1 MIDWRAIDT
10 VLLDMDGTLLDLH
23 FDSHFWLEHLP
34 RRYVELHRL
43 DEATQEQL
51 RERILRER
59 GTLNWYSLA
68 YWSREL
74 GVDIVALK
82 REVQHLI
89 GLRSDALD
97 FLTWLRRAGP
107 RVVLAT
113 NADRASLQL
122 KLPLTGL
129 ERYLDAVVSS
139 ADLGMPKEEQAFWPA
154 LQKVEA
160 FDPARTLFIDDNRDV
175 LQSARE
181 YGIRY
186 LMGIK
191 QPDSTRPEKELEEFV
206 TLDRFASIYSDTL
219 FSYVDTPGAAGQ
231 PGGSGRAGGR
241 SG

>member
-43 DEATQEQL
+43 DEATQEEIRARIV
-51 RERILRER
+51 REQ

-97 FLTWLRRAGP
+97 FLKWLKRAHP
-107 RVVLAT
+107 RVILAT
-113 NADRASLQL
+113 NADRESLAL

-129 ERYLDAVVSS
+129 EGYLDAIVSS
-139 ADLGMPKEEQAFWPA
+139 ADVGVAKEAQEFWFA
-154 LQKVEA
+154 LQEIEP
-160 FDPARTLFIDDNRDV
+160 FDPQRTLFIDDNPVV
-175 LQSARE
+175 LESARE
-181 YGIRY
+181 YGIRH
-186 LMGIK
+186 LLGIK
-191 QPDSTRPEKELEEFV
+191 QPDSTRPERELEEFIA
-206 TLDRFASIYSDTL
+206 LDRFAVIL
-219 FSYVDTPGAAGQ
+219 PGER
-231 PGGSGRAGGR
+231 PHI
-241 SG
+241 

>member
-51 RERILRER
+51 RSRIIREK

-82 REVQHLI
+82 REIQHLI
-89 GLRSDALD
+89 GLRGDALD
-97 FLTWLRRAGP
+97 FLKWLKQAHP

-113 NADRASLQL
+113 NADRESLEL

-129 ERYLDAVVSS
+129 EEYLDAIVSS
-139 ADLGMPKEEQAFWPA
+139 ADLGVPKETQEFWFA
-154 LQKVEA
+154 LQDVEP
-160 FDPARTLFIDDNRDV
+160 FDPARTLFIDDNPEV
-175 LQSARE
+175 LESARE
-181 YGIRY
+181 FGIRH
-186 LMGIK
+186 LLGIK
-191 QPDSTRPEKELEEFV
+191 QPDSTQPEKELKEFIA
-206 TLDRFASIYSDTL
+206 LGRFATILPEALPFEVRGDK
-219 FSYVDTPGAAGQ
+219 VRGDMGKPGET
-231 PGGSGRAGGR
+231 GGVGG
-241 SG
+241 

>member
-34 RRYVELHRL
+34 RRYGELHQL
-43 DEATQEQL
+43 DEASQHEVRARIISEQ
-51 RERILRER
+51 

-97 FLTWLRRAGP
+97 FLQWLRRAHP
-107 RVVLAT
+107 RVILAT
-113 NADRASLQL
+113 NADRDSLAL

-129 ERYLDAVVSS
+129 EAYLDGIVSS
-139 ADLGMPKEEQAFWPA
+139 ADLGIPKEAPEFWFA
-154 LQKVEA
+154 LQEVEP
-160 FDPARTLFIDDNRDV
+160 FDPSRTLFIDDNPAV
-175 LQSARE
+175 LESARE
-181 YGIRY
+181 YGIRH
-186 LMGIK
+186 LLGIK
-191 QPDSTRPEKELEEFV
+191 QPDSMRPERELEEFIA
-206 TLDRFASIYSDTL
+206 LDRFAALLPDDL
-219 FSYVDTPGAAGQ
+219 PGPELQ
-231 PGGSGRAGGR
+231 YDERL
-241 SG
+241 

>member
-43 DEATQEQL
+43 DDSTQEEIRARII
-51 RERILRER
+51 REQ

-74 GVDIVALK
+74 GVDVVALK

-89 GLRSDALD
+89 GLRGDALD
-97 FLTWLRRAGP
+97 FLQWLKAAHP

-113 NADRASLQL
+113 NADRESLAL

-129 ERYLDAVVSS
+129 EEYLDAIVSS
-139 ADLGMPKEEQAFWPA
+139 ADLGVPKEEQAFWFG
-154 LQKVEA
+154 LQEIEP
-160 FDPARTLFIDDNRDV
+160 FDPARTLFIDDNAAV
-175 LQSARE
+175 LESARE
-181 YGIRY
+181 FGIRH
-186 LMGIK
+186 LLGIK
-191 QPDSTRPEKELEEFV
+191 QPDSRRPEKELEEFIA
-206 TLDRFASIYSDTL
+206 LDRFARLLPEAYPPLS
-219 FSYVDTPGAAGQ
+219 GAHAEE
-231 PGGSGRAGGR
+231 GRDE
-241 SG
+241 

>member
-43 DEATQEQL
+43 DDATQETI
-51 RERILRER
+51 RARILRDQ
-59 GTLNWYSLA
+59 GSLDWYSLA
-68 YWSREL
+68 YWRREL

-97 FLTWLRRAGP
+97 FLVWLKQAHP

-113 NADRASLQL
+113 NADRESLDL

-129 ERYLDAVVSS
+129 EAYLDAVVSS
-139 ADLGMPKEEQAFWPA
+139 ADIGAPKEEQAFWSA
-154 LQKVEA
+154 LQRIEP
-160 FDPARTLFIDDNRDV
+160 FDPARTLLIDDNSVV
-175 LQSARE
+175 LESARE
-181 YGIRY
+181 FGIRH
-186 LMGIK
+186 LLGIL
-191 QPDSTRPEKELEEFV
+191 QPDSQRPERRLESFSAV
-206 TLDRFASIYSDTL
+206 DRFARLLPETSPSQEE
-219 FSYVDTPGAAGQ
+219 SHG
-231 PGGSGRAGGR
+231 
-241 SG
+241 

>member
-1 MIDWRAIDT
+1 MIDWREIDT

-34 RRYVELHRL
+34 KRYVELHQL
-43 DEATQEQL
+43 DEASQAALTKEQL
-51 RERILRER
+51 IARITDMQ

-97 FLTWLRRAGP
+97 FLTWLKQAHP

-113 NADRASLQL
+113 NADRASLGL

-129 ERYLDAVVSS
+129 ENYLDAIISS
-139 ADLGMPKEEQAFWPA
+139 EDVGAAKEEQAFWFA
-154 LQKVEA
+154 LQEREP
-160 FDPARTLFIDDNRDV
+160 FDPARTLFIDDNPHV
-175 LQSARE
+175 LESARE
-181 YGIRY
+181 FGVKH
-186 LMGIK
+186 LLGIK
-191 QPDSTRPEKELEEFV
+191 QPDSQRPEKELQEFIA
-206 TLDRFASIYSDTL
+206 LDTFAQL
-219 FSYVDTPGAAGQ
+219 LPGNMPGQ
-231 PGGSGRAGGR
+231 RGER
-241 SG
+241 

>member
-1 MIDWRAIDT
+1 MIDWQAIDT

-34 RRYVELHRL
+34 RRYTELHRL
-43 DEATQEQL
+43 DESTQDEIRARIIREQ
-51 RERILRER
+51 

-97 FLTWLRRAGP
+97 FLKWLRQAHP

-113 NADRASLQL
+113 NADRLSLEL

-129 ERYLDAVVSS
+129 EEYLDAIVSS
-139 ADLGMPKEEQAFWPA
+139 ADVGFPKEAPEFWFA
-154 LQKVEA
+154 LQDIEP
-160 FDPARTLFIDDNRDV
+160 FDPARTLFIDDNPAV
-175 LQSARE
+175 LESARE
-181 YGIRY
+181 YGIRH
-186 LMGIK
+186 LLGIL
-191 QPDSTRPEKELEEFV
+191 QPDSRRPERELEEFIV
-206 TLDRFASIYSDTL
+206 LDRFATL
-219 FSYVDTPGAAGQ
+219 FPDSRPDT
-231 PGGSGRAGGR
+231 
-241 SG
+241 

>member
-43 DEATQEQL
+43 DEATQEEI
-51 RERILRER
+51 RERIIREQ

-74 GVDIVALK
+74 GVDILALK

-89 GLRSDALD
+89 GLRGDALD
-97 FLTWLRRAGP
+97 FLRWLKDAHP

-113 NADRASLQL
+113 NADRESLAL

-129 ERYLDAVVSS
+129 EDFVDAIVSS
-139 ADLGMPKEEQAFWPA
+139 ADLGVPKEAQEFWFA
-154 LQKVEA
+154 LQEVEP
-160 FDPARTLFIDDNRDV
+160 FDPARTLFIDDNPAV
-175 LQSARE
+175 LESARE
-181 YGIRY
+181 FGIRH
-186 LMGIK
+186 LLGIK
-191 QPDSTRPEKELEEFV
+191 QPDSRRPEKELEEFIA
-206 TLDRFASIYSDTL
+206 LDRFAAIL
-219 FSYVDTPGAAGQ
+219 PGNR
-231 PGGSGRAGGR
+231 PPEGGR
-241 SG
+241 E